1 MIIYYQLRDLM
12 KLLISFK
19 SLIFFENGLTN
30 MNTSLFLKYVF
41 LALCFTTFLC
51 YLLNPN
57 TLPYLV
63 PGGCR
68 VYFVLCAWIVNI
80 FLFVKKRKKKTDS
93 STLPPC
99 WSNRSSTLAWKETEY
114 CQCLHGNGKFKLAL
128 ITKILIERILLFP
141 D

>member
-1 MIIYYQLRDLM
+1 MFYNLFVLFIKPKYP
-12 KLLISFK
+12 
-19 SLIFFENGLTN
+19 
-30 MNTSLFLKYVF
+30 SLFGTWWVSSLFCSMCMKCKYI
-41 LALCFTTFLC
+41 LICE
-51 YLLNPN
+51 
-57 TLPYLV
+57 
-63 PGGCR
+63 
-68 VYFVLCAWIVNI
+68 
-80 FLFVKKRKKKTDS
+80 KKKKKTDS